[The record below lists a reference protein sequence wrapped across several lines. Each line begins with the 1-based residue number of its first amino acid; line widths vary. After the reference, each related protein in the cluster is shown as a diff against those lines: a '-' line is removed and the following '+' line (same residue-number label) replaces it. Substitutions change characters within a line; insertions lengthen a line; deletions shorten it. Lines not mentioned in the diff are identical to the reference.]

1 MLCLCVGE
9 MPVSEM
15 LLACW
20 SVGSQVIRAI
30 RVKSDNLSVCHDV
43 MRRERSSSSSLMTRA
58 EADAF
63 DGNDIGSVKKVRA
76 NYARGGSTPSRGPK
90 SLKNK
95 VMRIRISDKSLRD
108 GELTLEV
115 SNFLT
120 TSQEMFFDLD
130 NRWLGDFIATAVA
143 KGMVKSAFRKDGGSN
158 WAITMDVKYL
168 TGLIYEA

>member
-1 MLCLCVGE
+1 
-9 MPVSEM
+9 
-15 LLACW
+15 
-20 SVGSQVIRAI
+20 
-30 RVKSDNLSVCHDV
+30 
-43 MRRERSSSSSLMTRA
+43 
-58 EADAF
+58 
-63 DGNDIGSVKKVRA
+63 
-76 NYARGGSTPSRGPK
+76 
-90 SLKNK
+90 
-95 VMRIRISDKSLRD
+95 MRIRISDKSLRD